1 MDEIFALCVRRL
13 AKQQIKKER
22 AKRLKT
28 CLLNEI
34 VRDTD
39 IDMFKY
45 LNELEKACDGDVLSN
60 KMILLKALW
69 CCEDV
74 DRHLFIDTEK
84 LQKTIATR
92 IEELTKDGQ

>member
-1 MDEIFALCVRRL
+1 MDEILAVYVRRL

-28 CLLNEI
+28 CLFNEI

-45 LNELEKACDGDVLSN
+45 LNELEKACDGDLLNN

-74 DRHLFIDTEK
+74 DRYLCIDTNEM
-84 LQKTIATR
+84 QKMIATR
-92 IEELTKDGQ
+92 IEELTKDGK